1 MSEIRRVVRLLKDGS
16 ISPEEAERLLR
27 FYSIEKISDIA
38 NLDKGRV
45 ARVGIPEIVLAEGK
59 KMEEIYRIVKGRK
72 NCIVSRVSEKHVHFL
87 RSKKIRLKYY
97 RRAGIIVVRP
107 SPKREGGGVVGV
119 LAAGTADIG
128 VAEEAAVIAELMGCK
143 VIRAYDVGIAGIHR
157 LFRALKKMSSADCL
171 VVAAGREGALPSIV
185 AGIVDIPVIG
195 LPTSVGYGFGGNG
208 EGALKAML
216 QSCSFLTVVNIDNG
230 VGAGACASLIAR
242 RSACSKN

>member
-208 EGALKAML
+208 ESALKAML

-242 RSACSKN
+242 RSACSKS